1 MLLNDM
7 HHEMQ

>member
-7 HHEMQ
+7 TH